1 MDGRAREEELGILV
15 VGWLT
20 SSFNEQVSQSVCLNT
35 MISAKCCVKCW
46 HFKWQNIFSFGVI
59 SKRNK
64 KKSTQKVG
72 LDSNLV
78 GEGGKGKRWTLQHG
92 SDGWGAKKLRVSR
105 CPDLVWSQHTS
116 NASSTAF
123 YNCHD
128 IVQRRQ
134 RQRHKY
140 KDECKDKTRT
150 GVESAY
156 HHHPQLLTMWQL
168 KLTIKTTKAYNKRT
182 EPTK

>member
-1 MDGRAREEELGILV
+1 MGGILIWRREKEK
-15 VGWLT
+15 G
-20 SSFNEQVSQSVCLNT
+20 E
-35 MISAKCCVKCW
+35 
-46 HFKWQNIFSFGVI
+46 HF
-59 SKRNK
+59 
-64 KKSTQKVG
+64 STV
-72 LDSNLV
+72 LMA
-78 GEGGKGKRWTLQHG
+78 GGQ
-92 SDGWGAKKLRVSR
+92 KKLRVSR

-182 EPTK
+182 EPTKETTEAYNKNN